1 MDKMKLKIGVVGGGA
16 SGLLFSYLVKF
27 LAPSKVDVCIFE
39 KNDKVGKKILATGN
53 GKCNLSNANL
63 EAGLYNNEFAKEIVS
78 KIDEKIVKKVFFEL
92 GILTKTDK
100 EGRIYPYSMSAN
112 SVLDALL
119 DANLKIGNTIYT
131 NHEVKDLKY
140 SNSIFLIDNLTFDY
154 LVLACGSKAS
164 TKINHLIG
172 QNLVDFGHKWVADR
186 PGLCSIETVDTTSSL
201 NGIKV
206 KAKVSIKDHNFDG
219 EVLFKNNGLSGIAI
233 FEASRYVNPGDIL
246 HLDLMSEYN
255 DAEIGKLIP
264 DLKTFNHTFPKMVA
278 KDILNRAK
286 GDLNKALKI
295 IKDYTFEVKRLSS
308 YENAQIMVGGIDTKD
323 VKDTF
328 ESKIIPNLYIL
339 GEVLDVDGTCGGYN
353 LHFAWAS
360 AIIASKN
367 IADGLK

>member
-27 LAPSKVDVCIFE
+27 LAPSNVDVCIFE

-53 GKCNLSNANL
+53 GKCNLSNTNL
-63 EAGLYNNEFAKEIVS
+63 EAGLYNNEFAKAIVA
-78 KIDEKIVKKVFFEL
+78 KVDEKIVKKVFLEL
-92 GILTKTDK
+92 GILTKTDSV
-100 EGRIYPYSMSAN
+100 GRIYPYSMSAN

-119 DANLKIGNTIYT
+119 DANLKVGNTIYT

-140 SNSIFLIDNLTFDY
+140 INSKFLIDDLPFDY
-154 LVLACGSKAS
+154 LVLACGSKAG

-186 PGLCSIETVDTTSSL
+186 PGLCSIETVDATSSL

-206 KAKVSIKDHNFDG
+206 KARVNINSHDFDG

-233 FEASRYVNPGDIL
+233 FEASRYTNPGDII
-246 HLDLMSEYN
+246 HLDLMSELN
-255 DAEIGKLIP
+255 ESEIAKLIP
-264 DLKTFNHTFPKMVA
+264 DLKTFNHSFPKMVA
-278 KDILNRAK
+278 KDILNRSN

-295 IKDYTFEVKRLSS
+295 IKDYTFEVKRLSG

-323 VKDTF
+323 VKDMF
-328 ESKIIPNLYIL
+328 ESKLVHNLYIL
-339 GEVLDVDGTCGGYN
+339 GEVLNVDGTCGGYN

>member
-154 LVLACGSKAS
+154 LVLACGSKAN
-164 TKINHLIG
+164 TKINHL
-172 QNLVDFGHKWVADR
+172 
-186 PGLCSIETVDTTSSL
+186 
-201 NGIKV
+201 
-206 KAKVSIKDHNFDG
+206 
-219 EVLFKNNGLSGIAI
+219 LFFFLA
-233 FEASRYVNPGDIL
+233 
-246 HLDLMSEYN
+246 
-255 DAEIGKLIP
+255 
-264 DLKTFNHTFPKMVA
+264 
-278 KDILNRAK
+278 
-286 GDLNKALKI
+286 
-295 IKDYTFEVKRLSS
+295 
-308 YENAQIMVGGIDTKD
+308 
-323 VKDTF
+323 
-328 ESKIIPNLYIL
+328 
-339 GEVLDVDGTCGGYN
+339 
-353 LHFAWAS
+353 
-360 AIIASKN
+360 
-367 IADGLK
+367 